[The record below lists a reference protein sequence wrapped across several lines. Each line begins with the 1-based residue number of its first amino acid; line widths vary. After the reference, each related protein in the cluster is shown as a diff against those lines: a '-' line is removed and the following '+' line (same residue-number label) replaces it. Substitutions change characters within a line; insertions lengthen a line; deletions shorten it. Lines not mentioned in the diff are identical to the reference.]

1 MCIFSDAKKEFYFKN
16 KKIQLPEFSS
26 QQSVVRV
33 STQFRAYLFE
43 RVLFSAL
50 NRVLLIN

>member
-1 MCIFSDAKKEFYFKN
+1 MLVELDIY
-16 KKIQLPEFSS
+16 
-26 QQSVVRV
+26 V